1 MARAKS
7 PKPEVPV
14 PPAQPELDFHRDP
27 VATDGLDRW
36 HREREQELSELA
48 RNNGLPL
55 GKPCRVELLGEVI
68 LEGCLVLAHD
78 ELFQHRLDRN
88 LDLRLRIGRCTFTRR
103 EIVSVVRLD
112 A

>member
-7 PKPEVPV
+7 PKLTEPV
-14 PPAQPELDFHRDP
+14 PPAQPELDFCQDL
-27 VATDGLDRW
+27 ATPGGLDRW
-36 HREREQELSELA
+36 RHQREQELSELA
-48 RNNGLPL
+48 HNNGLPV

-68 LEGCLVLAHD
+68 LEGLLVLAQD

-88 LDLRLRIGRCTFTRR
+88 LDLRLRIGRCTFTPR